1 MKEFREYIDNIN
13 LAELFEKSKTLI
25 LMRNSKVEP
34 YQINSTESKICENA
48 FKLFGININDWNL
61 NFETLL
67 SFMLRGDANL
77 YKDWNKGDIIDQ
89 RYYSELLE
97 NKEILEL
104 MLIGVPGNIAQQI
117 YNKPN
122 LAVKFLHSYAHD
134 KNTIK
139 EVYKKSKEIWN
150 VLGDGM
156 IDILDNDY
164 KCKLQD
170 ILDCVTIRNID
181 VRVEENDNIGKT
193 AKLGEYNE
201 GRKLIEKGVT
211 L

>member
-1 MKEFREYIDNIN
+1 MKEFREYTDNIN

-77 YKDWNKGDIIDQ
+77 YKDWNKGDIIDR

-122 LAVKFLHSYAHD
+122 LAVKFLHGYAHD

-150 VLGDGM
+150 ILGDGM

-170 ILDCVTIRNID
+170 ILDCVAIRNID

-193 AKLGEYNE
+193 AKLG
-201 GRKLIEKGVT
+201 GI
-211 L
+211 

>member
-1 MKEFREYIDNIN
+1 MKEFREYTDNIN

-104 MLIGVPGNIAQQI
+104 MLVGVPGNIAQQI

-122 LAVKFLHSYAHD
+122 LAVKFLHRYAHD

-150 VLGDGM
+150 ILGDGM

-170 ILDCVTIRNID
+170 ILDCVAIRNID

-193 AKLGEYNE
+193 AKLG
-201 GRKLIEKGVT
+201 GI
-211 L
+211 

>member
-193 AKLGEYNE
+193 AKLG
-201 GRKLIEKGVT
+201 GI
-211 L
+211 

>member
-1 MKEFREYIDNIN
+1 MKEFREYTDNIN

-77 YKDWNKGDIIDQ
+77 YKDWNKGDIIDR

-122 LAVKFLHSYAHD
+122 LAVKFLHGYAHD

-150 VLGDGM
+150 VLGDDM

-170 ILDCVTIRNID
+170 ILDCVAIRNID
-181 VRVEENDNIGKT
+181 VRVKENDNIGKT
-193 AKLGEYNE
+193 AKLG
-201 GRKLIEKGVT
+201 GI
-211 L
+211 

>member
-77 YKDWNKGDIIDQ
+77 YKDWNK
-89 RYYSELLE
+89 
-97 NKEILEL
+97 
-104 MLIGVPGNIAQQI
+104 
-117 YNKPN
+117 
-122 LAVKFLHSYAHD
+122 
-134 KNTIK
+134 
-139 EVYKKSKEIWN
+139 
-150 VLGDGM
+150 
-156 IDILDNDY
+156 
-164 KCKLQD
+164 
-170 ILDCVTIRNID
+170 
-181 VRVEENDNIGKT
+181 
-193 AKLGEYNE
+193 
-201 GRKLIEKGVT
+201 
-211 L
+211 

>member
-1 MKEFREYIDNIN
+1 MKEFREYIDNTN

-201 GRKLIEKGVT
+201 GRKLIEKVVT